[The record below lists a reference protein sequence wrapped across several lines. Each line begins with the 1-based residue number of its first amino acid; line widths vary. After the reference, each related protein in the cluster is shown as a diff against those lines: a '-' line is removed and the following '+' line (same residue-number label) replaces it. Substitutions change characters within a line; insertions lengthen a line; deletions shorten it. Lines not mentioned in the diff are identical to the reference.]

1 MKELEITYNNIRL
14 DILKCKDGE
23 IEEEKVKQSIRDFEA
38 KFKDDLYTEKLW
50 DFYEL
55 IINRKTK

>member
-1 MKELEITYNNIRL
+1 MKQLETTYNKIRL
-14 DILKCKDGE
+14 YILKCKDGE
-23 IEEEKVKQSIRDFEA
+23 IENETVKQQIRDFEA
-38 KFKDDLYTEKLW
+38 KYKDDAHTEKLW